1 MDYRS
6 LSDCLTTLR
15 GAQGPAAAM
24 FELSIDGPVA
34 RLTLDRPAN
43 GNALRLDD
51 WRVLV
56 ALVEQAA
63 RMRARVLLVES
74 RVEGS
79 FCTGADLNELAL
91 LHADPTARLP
101 FRNAMR
107 AALDG
112 IRRSPLPVIAAIDGD
127 CFGAGLALAAAC
139 DLRVVGPRARFAVPA
154 ARLGIGY
161 PLEDIARLRALVGEG
176 QAARLLLTAA
186 PIDAEEAVRIGF
198 AQLAGI
204 EPRALAR
211 DVADNAPAALAMLKN
226 GLLLAAS
233 GVAVDEGHD
242 RAFDAAFG
250 SAEFEQGYSAH
261 REGRLPTFGQ

>member
-1 MDYRS
+1 MEYRS

-34 RLTLDRPAN
+34 RLSLDRPAT
-43 GNALRLDD
+43 GNALRVDD
-51 WRVLV
+51 WRILV

-63 RMRARVLLVES
+63 RMRARVLLIES
-74 RVEGS
+74 RVPGS
-79 FCTGADLNELAL
+79 FCAGADLNELAL
-91 LHADPTARLP
+91 LHADPTVRLP

-112 IRRSPLPVIAAIDGD
+112 IRRSPLPVIAAIDGA
-127 CFGAGLALAAAC
+127 CVGAGVALAAAC
-139 DLRVVGPRARFAVPA
+139 DIRVVGPQARFALPP

-186 PIDAEEAVRIGF
+186 PIDAQEAVRIGF
-198 AQLAGI
+198 AQLSGVDA
-204 EPRALAR
+204 RALAGEI
-211 DVADNAPAALAMLKN
+211 AGNAPAALAMLKH

-261 REGRLPTFGQ
+261 REGRLPTFTQ

>member
-6 LSDCLTTLR
+6 LSDCLTTLK
-15 GAQGPAAAM
+15 GSHGPAASM
-24 FELSIDGPVA
+24 FELSVDGPVA
-34 RLTLDRPAN
+34 RLSLDRAATR
-43 GNALRLDD
+43 NALRLED

-56 ALVEQAA
+56 ALVEQAW
-63 RMRARVLLVES
+63 RMRARVLLIES
-74 RVEGS
+74 RVAGC
-79 FCTGADLNELAL
+79 FCAGADLNELAM

-127 CFGAGLALAAAC
+127 CFGAGVALAAAC
-139 DLRVVGPRARFAVPA
+139 DLRVVGPRARFSLPP

-161 PLEDIARLRALVGEG
+161 PLEDIARLRGLVGEG

-186 PIDAEEAVRIGF
+186 AIDADEAVRIGL
-198 AQLAGI
+198 AQMAGI
-204 EPRALAR
+204 DARALAGQ
-211 DVADNAPAALAMLKN
+211 VAVNAPAALAMLKN

>member
-6 LSDCLTTLR
+6 LSDCVSTLK
-15 GAQGPAAAM
+15 GVSGAAAAI
-24 FELSIDGPVA
+24 FELSVEGAIA
-34 RLTLDRPAN
+34 RLTLDRPATR
-43 GNALRLDD
+43 NALRLDD

-63 RMRARVLLVES
+63 RMRARVLLIES
-74 RVEGS
+74 KVPGT
-79 FCTGADLNELAL
+79 FCAGADLNELAL

-112 IRRSPLPVIAAIDGD
+112 IRRSPLPVIAAIDGA
-127 CFGAGLALAAAC
+127 CVGAGLALASAC
-139 DLRVVGPRARFAVPA
+139 DLRVVGPKARFALPS
-154 ARLGIGY
+154 ARLGMGY
-161 PLEDIARLRALVGEG
+161 PVEDIARLRALVGEG

-186 PIDAEEAVRIGF
+186 EIDADEAIRIGL
-198 AQLAGI
+198 AQMAGTDAL
-204 EPRALAR
+204 ALAR
-211 DVADNAPAALAMLKN
+211 QVAGNGPAALAMLKN

-233 GVAVDEGHD
+233 GVAVHEGHD

-250 SAEFEQGYSAH
+250 GAEFEQGYSAA
-261 REGRLPTFGQ
+261 REGRLPAFGP

>member
-1 MDYRS
+1 MEYRS

-15 GAQGPAAAM
+15 GAQGAAAAM
-24 FELSIDGPVA
+24 FELSVDGPVA
-34 RLTLDRPAN
+34 RLSLDRPASR
-43 GNALRLDD
+43 NALRLDD

-74 RVEGS
+74 RVAGN
-79 FCTGADLNELAL
+79 FCAGADLNELAL
-91 LHADPTARLP
+91 LQADPTARLP

-112 IRRSPLPVIAAIDGD
+112 IRRSPLPVIAAIDGA
-127 CFGAGLALAAAC
+127 CVGAGLALAAAC
-139 DLRVVGPRARFAVPA
+139 DIRIVGPRAHFALPP
-154 ARLGIGY
+154 ARLGTGY

-176 QAARLLLTAA
+176 QAARLLLTATT
-186 PIDAEEAVRIGF
+186 IDAEEAVRIGL

-204 EPRALAR
+204 DARALAGEIAR
-211 DVADNAPAALAMLKN
+211 NAPAALAMLKH
-226 GLLLAAS
+226 GLLLAAN
-233 GVAVDEGHD
+233 GVTVDEGHD

-250 SAEFEQGYSAH
+250 SAEFEEGYSAH
-261 REGRLPTFGQ
+261 REGRLPTFTQ